1 MAECIFCDIVEGT
14 IPTKKIHEDDSV
26 IAFEDINP
34 QAPVHLLVI
43 PKQHVTSLA
52 DIQETDATLMG
63 RIMVV
68 ATKMARERGLEEN
81 GFRVV
86 VNTGRE
92 AGQTVFHLHFHVLG
106 GRPFQWPPG

>member
-1 MAECIFCDIVEGT
+1 MAECIFCKIVEGT
-14 IPTKKIHEDDSV
+14 IPTKKIHEDDQV

-34 QAPVHLLVI
+34 QAPVHLLII

-52 DIQETDATLMG
+52 DIQETDAALMG

-68 ATKMARERGLEEN
+68 ATKMARERGLEAN

-92 AGQTVFHLHFHVLG
+92 AGQTVFHLHVHVLG